1 MNKQLGIFLAGLLVV
16 VPFAI
21 SVYLIWAVGAW
32 VNKLGTSALS
42 LCGIDH
48 PISQWIGALVVIVG
62 VYLIGLLTHFW
73 MFRKIVE
80 LFERLFRH
88 VPGVKTLY
96 ESVRDLMKL
105 FGSKSKRMG
114 QVVLYRQQDGGS
126 AKLGILTSDSP
137 PGIKP
142 QENKVAVYFPFSYMI
157 GGEILYVSADRL
169 EHVDMPVETA
179 LKLCATAY
187 VGASAGTEPE
197 SDKTDTAKNKTG

>member
-1 MNKQLGIFLAGLLVV
+1 MNKQLGIFLAGVLVV

-32 VNKLGTSALS
+32 VNKLGTAALS
-42 LCGIDH
+42 MCGIDH

-62 VYLIGLLTHFW
+62 VYFIGLLTHFW
-73 MFRKIVE
+73 IFRKIVD

-105 FGSKSKRMG
+105 FGPKSRRMG
-114 QVVLYRQQDGGS
+114 QVVLYRREDGSS
-126 AKLGILTSDSP
+126 AKLGILTSDNP
-137 PGIKP
+137 PGVKP
-142 QENKVAVYFPFSYMI
+142 HENKVAVYFPFSYMI
-157 GGEILYVSADRL
+157 GGEIMYVSADRL
-169 EHVDMPVETA
+169 EYVDIPVETA

-187 VGASAGTEPE
+187 VGASADKE
-197 SDKTDTAKNKTG
+197 SDKTERTEAEAE